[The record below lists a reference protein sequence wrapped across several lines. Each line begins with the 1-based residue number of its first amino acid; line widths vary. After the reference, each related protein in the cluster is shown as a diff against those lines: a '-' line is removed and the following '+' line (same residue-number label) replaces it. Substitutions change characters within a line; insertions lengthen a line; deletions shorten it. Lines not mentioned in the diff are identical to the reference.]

1 MKKFKSFYLLAAL
14 AALLMAPLSNAWAA
28 YTTLT
33 MFDHIYYDVGPVN
46 SSDRYAVCGYWG
58 GLYATYDWLPRGA
71 VVVAKP
77 NQSGVTKGTTAE
89 NMVITNQVKVI
100 VIAGVGSS
108 PLGALAM
115 AKQAANILKVPVA
128 GIVAGQGGYEMTYD
142 AMVGLLN
149 NSTNKY
155 NSFASGAYVPNI
167 MSSEKLYTLY
177 SKGARPKLIIGHS
190 KGTWDYINALWKM
203 NNLGK
208 ASWYAGTKFVSFGM
222 NGIVP
227 GNVANFR
234 AYIGSADLLGMT
246 NFDSTKNLTWVPSK
260 KHSLN
265 RHALDSTLAAT
276 MPLLVGEGSPATAM
290 PVEIYLP
297 KAVAEM
303 GVVF

>member
-1 MKKFKSFYLLAAL
+1 MHKFKIFYFLAAL
-14 AALLMAPLSNAWAA
+14 FGLMTATMPNASAA

-33 MFDHIYYDVGPVN
+33 MFDHLYYDVGPVN
-46 SSDRYAVCGYWG
+46 STDRYAVCGYWG

-77 NQSGVTKGTTAE
+77 NQNGVTKGTAAE
-89 NMVITNQVKVI
+89 NMVTSNQVKVI

-115 AKQAANILKVPVA
+115 AKQAADILKVPVA

-149 NSTNKY
+149 NSTNKW
-155 NSFASGAYVPNI
+155 NSFANGAYVPGI
-167 MSSEKLYTLY
+167 LSSEKLYTLY

-203 NNLGK
+203 NSAGK

-222 NGIVP
+222 NGIIP
-227 GNVANFR
+227 GNVAASR
-234 AYIGSADLLGMT
+234 AYIGSADMLGMT
-246 NFDSTKNLTWVPSK
+246 NFDSTANLTWVPSK

-265 RHALDSTLAAT
+265 RHALDSTLAST
-276 MPLLVGEGSPATAM
+276 MPMLVGEGKPETAM

-297 KAVAEM
+297 KAVQEM

>member
-1 MKKFKSFYLLAAL
+1 MKKFKLYYLFASLIAL
-14 AALLMAPLSNAWAA
+14 MIAPLSNAWAA

-33 MFDHIYYDVGPVN
+33 MWDHIYYDVELVN
-46 SSDRYAVCGYWG
+46 TTDRYAVTGYWG
-58 GLYATYDWLPRGA
+58 GLYATYDWLSRGS
-71 VVVAKP
+71 VVVVKP
-77 NQSGVTKGTTAE
+77 NQSGVTKGTAAE

-100 VIAGVGSS
+100 VIPGVGSS

-128 GIVAGQGGYEMTYD
+128 GIVAGQGGYEMMYD
-142 AMVGLLN
+142 AMIGMAN
-149 NSTNKY
+149 GTANKW
-155 NSFASGAYVPNI
+155 NSFASGSYIPGI
-167 MSSEKLYTLY
+167 LSSEKLYTLY

-203 NNLGK
+203 NNGGK

-222 NGIVP
+222 NGITP
-227 GNVANFR
+227 ANVSASR
-234 AYIGSADLLGMT
+234 AYIGSSDLLGMS
-246 NFDSTKNLTWVPSK
+246 NFDTAANLTWVPGK

-265 RHALDSTLAAT
+265 RHTLDATLALTYPILA
-276 MPLLVGEGSPATAM
+276 PEASPATSM

-303 GVVF
+303 GITF

>member
-1 MKKFKSFYLLAAL
+1 LKKFKLHYFLAAFF
-14 AALLMAPLSNAWAA
+14 ALLLAPLSNAWAV

-33 MFDHIYYDVGPVN
+33 VWDHVYYNVGAVN
-46 SSDRYAVCGYWG
+46 TTDRYAVCGTWG

-128 GIVAGQGGYEMTYD
+128 GIVAGQGGWEMSYD
-142 AMVGLLN
+142 AMIGIVNGN
-149 NSTNKY
+149 TNRW
-155 NSFASGAYVPNI
+155 NSFGSGAYVPNI
-167 MSSEKLYTLY
+167 LSSEKLYTLY

-190 KGTWDYINALWKM
+190 KGVWDYINALWKM
-203 NNLGK
+203 KNLGK
-208 ASWYAGTKFVSFGM
+208 SSWYSGTKFVAFGM

-227 GNVANFR
+227 SGVTWR
-234 AYIGSADLLGMT
+234 AYIGTNDMLGKLNKDT
-246 NFDSTKNLTWVPSK
+246 DANLEWVSGK

-265 RHALDSTLAAT
+265 RGPLDSTLKLT
-276 MPLLVGEGSPATAM
+276 FPLVAPEGDPATAM

-297 KAVAEM
+297 KAVQQM

>member
-1 MKKFKSFYLLAAL
+1 MKKFKLYYLLAAF
-14 AALLMAPLSNAWAA
+14 AALVFTPLSNAWAA

-33 MFDHIYYDVGPVN
+33 MWDHLYYDVAPVS

-77 NQSGVTKGTTAE
+77 NQNGVTTGTTAE
-89 NMVITNQVKVI
+89 NMVITNQVKVL

-115 AKQAANILKVPVA
+115 AKQAANILNVPVA
-128 GIVAGQGGYEMTYD
+128 GIVAGQGGYELSYD
-142 AMVGLLN
+142 VMIGLAN
-149 NSTNKY
+149 GSANKW
-155 NSFASGAYVPNI
+155 NSFASGAYVPGI
-167 MSSEKLYTLY
+167 LSSEKIYTLY

-190 KGTWDYINALWKM
+190 KGVWDYINALWKM
-203 NNLGK
+203 KNAGQS
-208 ASWYAGTKFVSFGM
+208 AWYAGTKFVSFGM

-227 GNVANFR
+227 ANVTATR
-234 AYIGSADLLGMT
+234 AYIGSADMLGMA
-246 NFDSTKNLTWVPSK
+246 NFDTTANLTWVPAK

-265 RHALDSTLAAT
+265 RHAVDSTLAVT
-276 MPLLVGEGSPATAM
+276 FPLLAPEGNPATAM